1 MQVAQVQRG
10 CHAGR
15 GQSGVQQG
23 VLPGLSYC
31 QAADGNAPAH
41 RLCSK
46 QLPIVERLR
55 HCTRHVI
62 LIYLQAAPV
71 GEHCS
76 YGVQAMKSLGLDRPP
91 SWEGLHSRMA
101 TQLLLMG

>member
-1 MQVAQVQRG
+1 MLKKDRNHAAHEMSRGAHLLMQVAQVQRG

-15 GQSGVQQG
+15 GQSDVQQG

-31 QAADGNAPAH
+31 QAADGDAPAH

-62 LIYLQAAPV
+62 HVYLQAVPV

-76 YGVQAMKSLGLDRPP
+76 
-91 SWEGLHSRMA
+91 
-101 TQLLLMG
+101 